1 VFPGPSCILPD
12 YEVGSNLLSLIAEL
26 RRRNVLRAAAGYI
39 VGAWLIIQVVETTFP
54 AFGFDD
60 LAVRWVIIALAIGF
74 LPALVLAWVFE
85 WTPGGLKRDREVD
98 HGDEDL
104 LSRVKRFDRIVMI
117 GLAIGMAYFAVDKF
131 LLDPARD
138 AERERQ
144 VRQEARS
151 EALVESYGERSI
163 AVLPFD
169 DLSPNRDQAYFG
181 EGIAEELLNLLA
193 HVNDLRVAGRTSSF
207 TVAGRDLTIPEMAEA
222 LNVGH
227 ILEGSVR
234 KAGGQ
239 LRITVQLIEARS
251 DTHLWS
257 QTFDR
262 EYADIFAIQ
271 DEIAA
276 EVVDR
281 LQITLLEGVPLMR
294 KADPEAYALY
304 LQARQLFHN
313 QSQPGDFERSGE
325 LYRRAMEIDPEFI
338 DAIAGYRRYL
348 SMSGETLPGETD
360 NRARIQRMLLKMLEI
375 DPNHPE
381 VLYALSFQAM
391 DEDNDL
397 ETAAR
402 YLERA
407 FESDPR
413 HYDLLWYSALML
425 PGFGRSDLA
434 AQVGEYLLARD
445 PLSALC
451 RDSTARAYRNI
462 GDFDRAIELLREGLV
477 LQPEWPPNHWGL
489 TLTLVYAGRPQEA
502 LQNAIELE
510 QKQEGPF
517 PGHLEALHD
526 LGMLEEFEAW
536 LPEYIEVHADCCPA
550 YVGQVYAWIGDADRA
565 LEWLEKEVAT
575 DSGSWG
581 IRIRIVRRAFQKL
594 KDDPRMQT
602 LLERYQLTPE
612 QVEEVGLNLRLPSPG
627 R

>member
-1 VFPGPSCILPD
+1 
-12 YEVGSNLLSLIAEL
+12 LSLIAEL

-54 AFGFDD
+54 AFGFGD
-60 LAVRWVIIALAIGF
+60 LEVRWVIVALAIGF
-74 LPALVLAWVFE
+74 IPATVLAWVFE
-85 WTPGGLKRDREVD
+85 WTPGGLKRDGEVD
-98 HGDEDL
+98 HRREDL
-104 LSRVKRFDRIVMI
+104 RARGKRFDRLVMI
-117 GLAIGMAYFAVDKF
+117 GLALGMAYFAVDKF

-138 AERERQ
+138 AEREAQ

-163 AVLPFD
+163 AVLPFA
-169 DLSPNRDQAYFG
+169 DLSPDRDQAYFG

-207 TVAGRDLTIPEMAEA
+207 TVAGRDLTIPQMAEA
-222 LNVGH
+222 LNVSH

-234 KAGGQ
+234 KAGNQ

-257 QTFDR
+257 QTYDR
-262 EYADIFAIQ
+262 EYADIFAVQ

-276 EVVDR
+276 EVFDR
-281 LQITLLEGVPLMR
+281 LQITLLDGVPNTR
-294 KADPEAYALY
+294 RADPEAYARY
-304 LQARQLFHN
+304 LQARYLFHN
-313 QSQPGDFERSGE
+313 GSQPGDLERSGE
-325 LYRRAMEIDPEFI
+325 LYRRAMEIDPDFI
-338 DAIAGYRRYL
+338 DAIAGYRLYL
-348 SMSGETLPGETD
+348 SISGETLPGETD

-375 DPNHPE
+375 DPNHPV
-381 VLYALSFQAM
+381 VLFSLSFEAM
-391 DEDNDL
+391 NQDNDL

-413 HYDLLWYSALML
+413 HYDLLWYSTTML

-434 AQVGEYLLARD
+434 AQVGEYMLARD
-445 PLSALC
+445 PLCGRC
-451 RDSTARAYRNI
+451 RDATARAYRTL
-462 GDFDRAIELLREGLV
+462 GDFDRAIELLREGLA
-477 LQPEWPPNHWGL
+477 LQPEWIAGHFGL
-489 TLTLVYAGRPQEA
+489 TLTLVYAGRPDEA

-510 QKQEGPF
+510 QQQEAPF

-526 LGMLEEFEAW
+526 LGMLEEFEAR
-536 LPEYIEVHADCCPA
+536 LPEYIEVHADCCPS
-550 YVGQVYAWIGDADRA
+550 YVGQVYAWIGDAERA
-565 LEWLEKEVAT
+565 LEWLEKEIAT

-581 IRIRIVRRAFQKL
+581 IRIRIVRWAFQKL
-594 KDDPRMQT
+594 KDDPRMQAM
-602 LLERYQLTPE
+602 LERYQLTAE
-612 QVEEVGLNLRLPSPG
+612 QVEEVGLDLRLPSLG

>member
-1 VFPGPSCILPD
+1 M
-12 YEVGSNLLSLIAEL
+12 IAEL

-85 WTPGGLKRDREVD
+85 WTPGGLKRDLEVD
-98 HGDEDL
+98 HSDEDL
-104 LSRVKRFDRIVMI
+104 LSRGKRFDRIVMI

-138 AERERQ
+138 AEREKQ

-207 TVAGRDLTIPEMAEA
+207 TVAGRDLTIPQMAEA
-222 LNVGH
+222 LNVDH

-234 KAGGQ
+234 KAGDQ

-276 EVVDR
+276 EVVDQ
-281 LQITLLEGVPLMR
+281 LQITLLDGVPHTR

-313 QSQPGDFERSGE
+313 QTQPGDFERSGE

-338 DAIAGYRRYL
+338 DAILGYRRYL
-348 SMSGETLPGETD
+348 MISGETLPGEGSND
-360 NRARIQRMLLKMLEI
+360 PRLRRMLNRALAI
-375 DPNHPE
+375 DPNHP
-381 VLYALSFQAM
+381 VLLASLSFQAM

-397 ETAAR
+397 DTAAR

-413 HYDLLWYSALML
+413 HYDLLWYSALTL

-445 PLSALC
+445 PLCQFC

-462 GDFDRAIELLREGLV
+462 GDFDRSIELLKAGLE
-477 LQPEWPPNHWGL
+477 LHPDWFAGNFGL
-489 TLTLVYAGRPQEA
+489 TLSLVYAGRPDEA
-502 LQNAIELE
+502 LQHAIEHE
-510 QKQEGPF
+510 KQIEGTH
-517 PGHLEALHD
+517 PGHLEALYD
-526 LGMLEEFEAW
+526 LGMLEEFEAR
-536 LPEYIEVHADCCPA
+536 LPEYVEEHADSYPA
-550 YVGQVYAWIGDADRA
+550 YVAQVYAWIGDADRA
-565 LEWLEKEVAT
+565 LEWLEEEAT
-575 DSGSWG
+575 TGSWG
-581 IRIRIVRRAFQKL
+581 IRHRIVRTAFHKL
-594 KDDPRMQT
+594 YDDPRMQA
-602 LLERYQLTPE
+602 LLERYQLTPD
-612 QVEEVGLNLRLPSPG
+612 QVEEVGLDLRLPSMG